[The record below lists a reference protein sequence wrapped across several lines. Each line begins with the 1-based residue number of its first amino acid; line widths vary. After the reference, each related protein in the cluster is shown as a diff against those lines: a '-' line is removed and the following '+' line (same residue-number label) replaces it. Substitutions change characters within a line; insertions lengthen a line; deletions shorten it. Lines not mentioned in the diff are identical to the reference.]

1 MKAGRGGKRLHFY
14 VCEMPGEHCPPMG
27 APELV
32 YTNYCNEQDQ
42 QHPRSLHSHHDLVE
56 LIYILHGEGLFEIG
70 GTAYPVQGGDLVIY
84 NSDVVHNEGLKNP
97 PPPLYGIAVSGIRLE
112 GLPPNAMIA
121 SETSPVLHVQEHA
134 AELRTMFRLIYEQ
147 SSRQTASSAEICQSL
162 LRALLRRIV
171 ELLDVP
177 APVFSAAKR
186 LSKSGQ
192 LSREIQRYID
202 EHSLEDISVQ
212 SVAEAFSI
220 SPTYLSR
227 LFKQATGMS
236 LMQYVIHRR
245 IGEAQTLLLVSDLSV
260 TEIAARVGY
269 DNLSHF
275 VKMFTQNVGLS
286 PRQYRK
292 NGSAIPYHGRTRMA
306 EKPSKRGKK

>member
-1 MKAGRGGKRLHFY
+1 MHFY
-14 VCEMPGEHCPPMG
+14 VCEMPMDLHVPMG
-27 APELV
+27 SPELV

-42 QHPRSLHSHHDLVE
+42 QHARSLHSHHDLVE
-56 LIYILHGEGLFEIG
+56 LIYILHGEGIFEIG
-70 GTAYPVQGGDLVIY
+70 GTAYPVHGGDLVIY
-84 NSDVVHNEGLKNP
+84 NSDVVHNESLKNP

-112 GLPPNAMIA
+112 GMPPSCMIA
-121 SETSPVLHVQEHA
+121 PGASPVLTPQENT
-134 AELRTMFRLIYEQ
+134 AELRTLFRMIYEQ
-147 SSRQTASSAEICQSL
+147 SSRQTPSSATICNAL
-162 LRALLRRIV
+162 LQALLRMIM
-171 ELLDVP
+171 ELLDGAVP
-177 APVFSAAKR
+177 QSSSAKK
-186 LSKSGQ
+186 LSRSDQ
-192 LSREIQRYID
+192 LSHEIQEYID

-212 SVAEAFSI
+212 EVAERFSI

-245 IGEAQTLLLVSDLSV
+245 IGEAQTLLLISDLPV
-260 TEIAARVGY
+260 TEIARRVGY

-292 NGSAIPYHGRTRMA
+292 NGSAIPYHGRTRLA
-306 EKPSKRGKK
+306 EKPSKRAKK